1 MSIYG
6 DRLSQLETIVKKGN
20 SLIHEIIDEETLEN
34 GISPIEYYKHR
45 IKDEKSL
52 IEKLNRKGFPVT
64 MGSVYTNIHDL
75 VGFRIICTYISGIKR
90 VAEKIIQNE
99 NIELID
105 SKDYIKHP
113 KANGYRSLHL
123 IVKFKDSDVT
133 FEIQLRTI
141 AMDSWASLEHHMKY
155 KKEIKHK
162 ELIVAELKR
171 CADEMSSTDL
181 TMQAIYDMIK
191 EEN

>member
-6 DRLSQLETIVKKGN
+6 DRLSQLETIVSKGN
-20 SLIHEIIDEETLEN
+20 SLIQKIIEEETLKD
-34 GISPIEYYKHR
+34 GISPIEYYINR

-52 IEKLNRKGFPVT
+52 FEKLNRKGFPVT
-64 MGSVYTNIHDL
+64 MSSVYTNIHDL
-75 VGFRIICTYISGIKR
+75 VGFRIICTYISGINR
-90 VAEKIIQNE
+90 VAERISQNE
-99 NIELID
+99 NIDLIE

-123 IVKFKDSDVT
+123 IVKFKDSDVM

>member
-6 DRLSQLETIVKKGN
+6 DRLSQLETIVNKGN
-20 SLIHEIIDEETLEN
+20 SLIQKIIEEETLIN
-34 GISPIEYYKHR
+34 GISPIEYTINR

-52 IEKLNRKGFPVT
+52 IEKLNRKGFPIT
-64 MGSVYTNIHDL
+64 MSSVYTNVRDL
-75 VGFRIICTYISGIKR
+75 VGFRIICTYNSGIKR

-99 NIELID
+99 NIDLFEA
-105 SKDYIKHP
+105 KDYIKHP

>member
-6 DRLSQLETIVKKGN
+6 DRLSQLETIVNKGN
-20 SLIHEIIDEETLEN
+20 SLIQEIIEEETLKN
-34 GISPIEYYKHR
+34 GISPIEYYKNR

-52 IEKLNRKGFPVT
+52 LEKLKKKGFPVT
-64 MGSVYTNIHDL
+64 MSSVYTNIHDL
-75 VGFRIICTYISGIKR
+75 VGFRIICTYISGINR
-90 VAEKIIQNE
+90 VAEKIILNE
-99 NIELID
+99 NIDLIE

-113 KANGYRSLHL
+113 KSNGYRSLHL
-123 IVKFKDSDVT
+123 IVKFKDSDVM

-162 ELIVAELKR
+162 ELIVSELKR

-181 TMQAIYDMIK
+181 TMQAIYDIIK

>member
-52 IEKLNRKGFPVT
+52 IEKLNRKGFPIT
-64 MGSVYTNIHDL
+64 MSSVYTNIHDL
-75 VGFRIICTYISGIKR
+75 VGFRIICTYISGINR

-162 ELIVAELKR
+162 DLIVAELKR

>member
-6 DRLSQLETIVKKGN
+6 DRLAQLEAITEKGKA
-20 SLIHEIIDEETLEN
+20 LIQEIINEEIKDS
-34 GISPIEYYKHR
+34 GVSPIEHFKYR
-45 IKDEKSL
+45 IKSEDSL
-52 IEKLNRKGFPVT
+52 IKKLESRNLSIN
-64 MGSVYTNIHDL
+64 MNSIYNNIHDL
-75 VGFRIICTYISGIKR
+75 VGFRIVCSYTSGVKT
-90 VAEKIIQNE
+90 VANKIISNP
-99 NIELID
+99 NIELIL

-113 KANGYRSLHL
+113 KPNGYRSLHL
-123 IVKFKDSDVT
+123 IVQFKDSDVP

-141 AMDSWASLEHHMKY
+141 AMDSWASLEHQLKY

-162 ELIVAELKR
+162 DLIVAELKR

-181 TMQAIYDMIK
+181 TMQAIYDLIK

>member
-45 IKDEKSL
+45 IKEEKSL
-52 IEKLNRKGFPVT
+52 IEKLNRKGFPIT
-64 MGSVYTNIHDL
+64 MSSVYTNIHDL
-75 VGFRIICTYISGIKR
+75 VGFRIICTYISGINR

>member
-6 DRLSQLETIVKKGN
+6 DRLSQLETIVIKGN
-20 SLIHEIIDEETLEN
+20 SLIQDIIKEETN
-34 GISPIEYYKHR
+34 IFGASPIEYYKHR

-52 IEKLNRKGFPVT
+52 IDKLTRRSLPIDMT
-64 MGSVYTNIHDL
+64 SIYTNIHDL
-75 VGFRIICTYISGIKR
+75 VGFRIICTYISGIR
-90 VAEKIIQNE
+90 NVAEQIINNE
-99 NIELID
+99 NIELIE

-113 KANGYRSLHL
+113 KSNGYRSLHL
-123 IVKFKDSDVT
+123 IVKFKDSDVM

-162 ELIVAELKR
+162 ELIEAELKR

>member
-6 DRLSQLETIVKKGN
+6 DRLSQLETIVNKGN
-20 SLIHEIIDEETLEN
+20 SLIQKIIEEETLIN
-34 GISPIEYYKHR
+34 GISPIEYTINR

-52 IEKLNRKGFPVT
+52 IEKLNRKGFPIT
-64 MGSVYTNIHDL
+64 MSSVYTNVRDL
-75 VGFRIICTYISGIKR
+75 VGFRIICTYNSGIKR

-99 NIELID
+99 NIDLFEA
-105 SKDYIKHP
+105 KDYIKHP

-133 FEIQLRTI
+133 FEIQLRTL

>member
-6 DRLSQLETIVKKGN
+6 DRISQLETVVSKGN
-20 SLIHEIIDEETLEN
+20 TLIQNIIKNETVKN
-34 GISPIEYYKHR
+34 GISPIEYYKSR
-45 IKDEKSL
+45 IKDESSL
-52 IEKLNRKGFPVT
+52 IDKLKRKGFPVT
-64 MGSVYTNIHDL
+64 MESVYTNIHDL
-75 VGFRIICTYISGIKR
+75 VGFRIVCTYISGVQQ
-90 VAEKIIQNE
+90 VAKAIISNE
-99 NIELID
+99 NIELIE

-113 KANGYRSLHL
+113 KCNGYRSLHL

-141 AMDSWASLEHHMKY
+141 AMDSWASLEHQMKY

-162 ELIVAELKR
+162 DLIVAELKR

-181 TMQAIYDMIK
+181 TMQAIYDLIK

>member
-1 MSIYG
+1 VSIYG

-45 IKDEKSL
+45 IKEEKSL
-52 IEKLNRKGFPVT
+52 IEKLNRKGFPIT
-64 MGSVYTNIHDL
+64 MSSVYTNIHDL
-75 VGFRIICTYISGIKR
+75 VGFRIICTYISGINR

>member
-1 MSIYG
+1 VSIYG
-6 DRLSQLETIVKKGN
+6 DRLSQLETIVSKGN
-20 SLIHEIIDEETLEN
+20 SLIQKIIEEETLKD
-34 GISPIEYYKHR
+34 GISPIEYYINR

-52 IEKLNRKGFPVT
+52 FEKLNRKGFPVT
-64 MGSVYTNIHDL
+64 MSSVYTNIHDL
-75 VGFRIICTYISGIKR
+75 VGFRIICTYISGINR
-90 VAEKIIQNE
+90 VAERISQNE
-99 NIELID
+99 NIDLIE

-123 IVKFKDSDVT
+123 IVKFKDSDVM

>member
-1 MSIYG
+1 VSIYG
-6 DRLSQLETIVKKGN
+6 DRLSQLETIVNKGN
-20 SLIHEIIDEETLEN
+20 SLIQKIIEEETLIN
-34 GISPIEYYKHR
+34 GISPIEYTINR

-52 IEKLNRKGFPVT
+52 IEKLNRKGFPIT
-64 MGSVYTNIHDL
+64 MSSVYTNVRDL
-75 VGFRIICTYISGIKR
+75 VGFRIICTYNSGIKR

-99 NIELID
+99 NIDLFEA
-105 SKDYIKHP
+105 KDYIKHP